1 MSLQLLIELQ
11 GVVNPTVWR
20 RVVVPE
26 STTFD
31 ELHFLIQ
38 LVFGWE
44 NEHLYE
50 FANHGPKSLSGF
62 RQPVFIEPAED
73 TGSMFS
79 MFGPTPGKKS
89 VDSSK
94 ARVGE
99 YFLNPGDFMIYTYDF
114 GDNWEHKVTLESI
127 DQNTLEAPDLIDG
140 AGLCP
145 PEDCGGA
152 PRLGSSQEGH
162 DPPHGRRHGHARMVL
177 RLVPPSK
184 TLFPRQVGRE
194 GRDEGAERMAS

>member
-11 GVVNPTVWR
+11 GVANPTVWR

-26 STTFD
+26 SASFE

-50 FANHGPKSLSGF
+50 FANNGPKSLSGF
-62 RQPVFIEPAED
+62 REPVFIEPAED
-73 TGSMFS
+73 SGSMFS
-79 MFGPTPGKKS
+79 MFGPTLGKKS

-94 ARVGE
+94 ARVGDF
-99 YFLNPGDFMIYTYDF
+99 FLKPSDFMVYTYDF

-127 DQNTLEAPDLIDG
+127 DQNALEAPDLIDG

-145 PEDCGGA
+145 PEDCGGFPGWDHLKKA
-152 PRLGSSQEGH
+152 MTRLTEDDMTMLEWYYGWSR
-162 DPPHGRRHGHARMVL
+162 PPKRFS
-177 RLVPPSK
+177 PNK
-184 TLFPRQVGRE
+184 W
-194 GRDEGAERMAS
+194 DEKGVRKALKEWK